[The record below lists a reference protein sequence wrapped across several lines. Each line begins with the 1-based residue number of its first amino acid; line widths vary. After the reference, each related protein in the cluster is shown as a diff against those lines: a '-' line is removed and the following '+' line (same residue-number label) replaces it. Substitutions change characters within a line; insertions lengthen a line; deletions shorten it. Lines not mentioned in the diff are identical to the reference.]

1 MIKPDDIESGKSYAC
16 HFTVRDIPLD
26 EWDRPAGLYSLSDV
40 PIKRTGDYEG
50 FGFIRTRDTAQ
61 RLFEVEDT
69 TKTRRT
75 WIVSWDDC
83 RDIDLVE
90 WTEDE

>member
-1 MIKPDDIESGKSYAC
+1 
-16 HFTVRDIPLD
+16 V
-26 EWDRPAGLYSLSDV
+26 
-40 PIKRTGDYEG
+40 RTGDYEG

-90 WTEDE
+90 WVETE

>member
-1 MIKPDDIESGKSYAC
+1 MIDPQDIETGKSYAC

-50 FGFIRTRDTAQ
+50 FGVIKTRDSEQ
-61 RLFEVEDT
+61 RLFEVEDSELN
-69 TKTRRT
+69 RT
-75 WIVSWDDC
+75 WVVSWDDV
-83 RDIDLVE
+83 RDIDTVE
-90 WTEDE
+90 WKFQE

>member
-1 MIKPDDIESGKSYAC
+1 MIDPQDIETGKSYAC

-26 EWDRPAGLYSLSDV
+26 EHGRPGGLYSMADL
-40 PIKRTGDYEG
+40 PIVRTGDYEG

-90 WTEDE
+90 WTEAE